1 MKNMIINRTQNRI
14 QSITKHGFLLSIFLI
29 LLFVFVGSASAQTI
43 EVNPGDDVLS
53 TIENTAQAG
62 DVLYF
67 NPGTYDI
74 NQNWDIYDKPLSFI
88 GAGEDKVTFN
98 FVDYNALDFDLSD
111 IETAHDILIE
121 NISFSSSTSRLVKIR
136 GSDYASTNVIIRNCK
151 FKDVSLS
158 SILLNNVECSN
169 NVFFNGSHS
178 CGVDNVQ
185 GKLIF
190 TKNHFDNSYCYA
202 SRVNNGGVI
211 TGNTFTNVTSNYAVS
226 IGQKGTDITFSD
238 NVISNCTGGGLF
250 IDPKSNGN
258 IITGNTFDSNSVG
271 ITFELKNGKTG
282 TGNKIYHNNFINN
295 TVNINDDSP
304 AGSVQYVSDA
314 VKYSY
319 KNKSYT
325 SSLGNYY
332 SDYTG
337 ADDDNN
343 GIGDTSYAFGS
354 SSDTAPLMGK
364 ITVSGDNITIAVPP
378 NASVPIADFTATPTS
393 GNAPLT
399 VNFTDASTGDV
410 SSYSWDFDN
419 DGTVDSTEQN
429 PSHTYETAGTY
440 SVNLTVVNTTISST
454 KTKTDYI
461 EVINKESLGSEWPE
475 FQKDSSNSGYT
486 LSSAPTRDPELIWQS
501 LTSSNQEPCGSGG
514 VNVPPLISGNKI
526 FVTAGN
532 ASVWAFNKD
541 TGSLIWSKELGGG
554 LVQTATPALGDG
566 KLFVPTL
573 EGDLYALDPETGN
586 KLWKTHVTESNFECP
601 ITYYDHKLYIGD
613 GLEGGSGDKYYYCY
627 DDSGNLVWKHKNTN
641 TSGFIWS
648 GAVVVGNYLVYP
660 VFEGKLVCLDK
671 DTGTFVDEVD
681 FSKSSDVSFALTD
694 PGMFRSSVTYA
705 DGALYTSSERG
716 QETGYCFKVGF
727 NPDTGQ
733 FLNTGWATSIGFST
747 STPVVY
753 NGRVYVGHGEH
764 GESGSMFCL
773 NDSDGSV
780 IWETPVSGG
789 VKSSPVVSIKN
800 GKPYIYFTEAI
811 VDGSIYCLNPDGTLA
826 WHYNPPADDA
836 YTLQGAALSD
846 DKVYYGTDNGY
857 LYCIGQGEALSPAAN
872 FSSDKQT
879 GSFPLTVSFKDTS
892 LNANKFLWDFGD
904 GNTST
909 EVNPVHTYITV
920 GNYTVTLTVKNENG
934 EDTKVAKD
942 YIYANKAPTTW
953 TVKNGESI
961 QAAIDAAN
969 SGDIIQVYSGEY
981 HEVLTINKTLTLK
994 GIEDPV
1000 LNASGFTGVSG
1011 VTISADGVEFSG
1023 FKIIGTEEMCFA
1035 ISISSEGTLIEDNL
1049 IDDCAEGVWLT
1060 GTGNT
1065 LQGNNISNCW
1075 DFAAVLDNTGGN
1087 RVYQN
1092 TLINNN
1098 GRKMG
1103 GSSDHISGGSGSF
1116 FQSSEPVEYFW
1127 NGTKLTGY
1135 MGNYYDDYTG
1145 KDLNGDGIGDTA
1157 YNADAGT
1164 DQYPLMLP
1172 FSNYG
1177 EEQENNSIPEDSWFQ
1192 FHGKVDHL
1200 GYSESGPKTNRTE
1213 WISEDIDAISSSSPV
1228 IAGGKVFVVCGP
1240 GSMSGS
1246 TEDIPQLVA
1255 LDESSGDI
1263 IWNVSIPAAV
1273 YGSWASPAYDNGMVF
1288 TATGPELGCYNAK
1301 TGEKLWS
1308 FDDTLGS
1315 QGVVGSGPAIAD
1327 GKVIFND
1334 WDGSHYYCLDEYTG
1348 DLLWSFKVKGD
1359 AQSVPAYAD
1368 GKFYLT
1374 SWEYGSSYQGN
1385 TYCVDAATGKQ
1396 IWHTNNVVAS
1406 LCGSPAYK
1414 NGILYLTTYNFYGNG
1429 ELLALN
1435 AADGQIVW
1443 KQSIE
1448 RSDSTPA
1455 FAYGNV
1461 YVCGGASGYSNLQ
1474 TYCFNAT
1481 TGSPVWST
1489 PSKTT
1494 DEGGIGGWTCSVAVA
1509 DGLVYVGSEGNG
1521 YFGYENLYALD
1532 AFTGDVIWNAPY
1544 AGSSPALSDGMLFSI
1559 GGDQKVYAFKD
1570 SSASPVAN
1578 FIANV
1583 TSGKAPL
1590 TVQFNDT
1597 SSGSPASWAWDF
1609 ENDGTI
1615 DSTEQNPVY
1624 TYTEA
1629 GNYTVN
1635 LTIKNSVGSNSTVK
1649 TEYITVSETSIPA
1662 EPPVAVFIADVTSG
1676 TAPLTVNFTDQ
1687 STGSPT
1693 SWLWDFGDDANSTEQ
1708 NPVHTYTSAGNYTVN
1723 LTVANANGT
1732 NSTSALITVSETSAI
1747 ALPVANFTSNVSE
1760 GSAPLSVQFT
1770 DISENAT
1777 EWNWDFGDG
1786 GSSDQQNPTHQYS
1799 KAGNY
1804 TVALTAINDAGSN
1817 TTTKTD
1823 YIKVTEITKPVTKP
1837 VANFTSSVR
1846 SGKTPLKVAF
1856 TDTSTGSPTSWF
1868 WSFGDGSKSYF
1879 QNPTHKYS
1887 KAGVYTVN
1895 LTVKNAAGRNT
1906 VTKTDYIKVVT
1917 KPVANFTSSATSGKT
1932 PLKVT
1937 FTDTSTGSPTSWKW
1951 DFGDGSKSF
1960 HQNPIHKYSKA
1971 GIYTVNL
1978 TVKNAIG
1985 RNTVTKTDY
1994 IKVTGVTKPVANF
2007 TSSVTS
2013 GKVPLKVAFT
2023 DTSTGIPAK
2032 WKWDFGDGS
2041 KSYLQNPTHKY
2052 SKVGSYTVNLT
2063 VKNAKGSNTVT
2074 KTEYIKVVTK
2084 PVADFSATPT
2094 SGKAPLNVTFT
2105 DNSTGVPTAWKWSFG
2120 DGTTSREQNP
2130 EHQYVQGGSY
2140 KVTLTVVN
2148 VAGSSTT
2155 TKKNYI
2161 KVTTNTRPG
2170 IYSESK

>member
-1 MKNMIINRTQNRI
+1 
-14 QSITKHGFLLSIFLI
+14 
-29 LLFVFVGSASAQTI
+29 
-43 EVNPGDDVLS
+43 
-53 TIENTAQAG
+53 
-62 DVLYF
+62 
-67 NPGTYDI
+67 
-74 NQNWDIYDKPLSFI
+74 
-88 GAGEDKVTFN
+88 
-98 FVDYNALDFDLSD
+98 
-111 IETAHDILIE
+111 
-121 NISFSSSTSRLVKIR
+121 
-136 GSDYASTNVIIRNCK
+136 
-151 FKDVSLS
+151 
-158 SILLNNVECSN
+158 
-169 NVFFNGSHS
+169 
-178 CGVDNVQ
+178 
-185 GKLIF
+185 
-190 TKNHFDNSYCYA
+190 
-202 SRVNNGGVI
+202 
-211 TGNTFTNVTSNYAVS
+211 
-226 IGQKGTDITFSD
+226 
-238 NVISNCTGGGLF
+238 
-250 IDPKSNGN
+250 
-258 IITGNTFDSNSVG
+258 
-271 ITFELKNGKTG
+271 
-282 TGNKIYHNNFINN
+282 
-295 TVNINDDSP
+295 
-304 AGSVQYVSDA
+304 
-314 VKYSY
+314 
-319 KNKSYT
+319 
-325 SSLGNYY
+325 
-332 SDYTG
+332 
-337 ADDDNN
+337 
-343 GIGDTSYAFGS
+343 
-354 SSDTAPLMGK
+354 
-364 ITVSGDNITIAVPP
+364 
-378 NASVPIADFTATPTS
+378 
-393 GNAPLT
+393 
-399 VNFTDASTGDV
+399 
-410 SSYSWDFDN
+410 
-419 DGTVDSTEQN
+419 
-429 PSHTYETAGTY
+429 
-440 SVNLTVVNTTISST
+440 
-454 KTKTDYI
+454 
-461 EVINKESLGSEWPE
+461 
-475 FQKDSSNSGYT
+475 
-486 LSSAPTRDPELIWQS
+486 
-501 LTSSNQEPCGSGG
+501 
-514 VNVPPLISGNKI
+514 
-526 FVTAGN
+526 
-532 ASVWAFNKD
+532 
-541 TGSLIWSKELGGG
+541 
-554 LVQTATPALGDG
+554 
-566 KLFVPTL
+566 
-573 EGDLYALDPETGN
+573 
-586 KLWKTHVTESNFECP
+586 
-601 ITYYDHKLYIGD
+601 
-613 GLEGGSGDKYYYCY
+613 
-627 DDSGNLVWKHKNTN
+627 
-641 TSGFIWS
+641 
-648 GAVVVGNYLVYP
+648 
-660 VFEGKLVCLDK
+660 
-671 DTGTFVDEVD
+671 
-681 FSKSSDVSFALTD
+681 
-694 PGMFRSSVTYA
+694 
-705 DGALYTSSERG
+705 
-716 QETGYCFKVGF
+716 
-727 NPDTGQ
+727 
-733 FLNTGWATSIGFST
+733 
-747 STPVVY
+747 
-753 NGRVYVGHGEH
+753 
-764 GESGSMFCL
+764 
-773 NDSDGSV
+773 
-780 IWETPVSGG
+780 
-789 VKSSPVVSIKN
+789 
-800 GKPYIYFTEAI
+800 
-811 VDGSIYCLNPDGTLA
+811 
-826 WHYNPPADDA
+826 
-836 YTLQGAALSD
+836 
-846 DKVYYGTDNGY
+846 
-857 LYCIGQGEALSPAAN
+857 
-872 FSSDKQT
+872 
-879 GSFPLTVSFKDTS
+879 
-892 LNANKFLWDFGD
+892 
-904 GNTST
+904 
-909 EVNPVHTYITV
+909 
-920 GNYTVTLTVKNENG
+920 
-934 EDTKVAKD
+934 
-942 YIYANKAPTTW
+942 
-953 TVKNGESI
+953 
-961 QAAIDAAN
+961 
-969 SGDIIQVYSGEY
+969 
-981 HEVLTINKTLTLK
+981 
-994 GIEDPV
+994 
-1000 LNASGFTGVSG
+1000 
-1011 VTISADGVEFSG
+1011 VEFSG

-1127 NGTKLTGY
+1127 NGTKMTGY

-1145 KDLNGDGIGDTA
+1145 KDSNGDGIGDTA

-1200 GYSESGPKTNRTE
+1200 GYSESGPKTNWTE

-1435 AADGQIVW
+1435 AADGQIIW

-1509 DGLVYVGSEGNG
+1509 DGLVYVGSEGTG

-1532 AFTGDVIWNAPY
+1532 AFTGDVVWNAPY

-1570 SSASPVAN
+1570 SSISPVAN
-1578 FIANV
+1578 FTANV

-1597 SSGSPASWAWDF
+1597 SSGSPTSWAWDF
-1609 ENDGTI
+1609 DNDGTI
-1615 DSTEQNPVY
+1615 DSTEQNPIY

-1635 LTIKNSVGSNSTVK
+1635 LTVKNSVGSNSTVK
-1649 TEYITVSETSIPA
+1649 TDYITVSETSTPV
-1662 EPPVAVFIADVTSG
+1662 EPPVAAFIANVTSG

-1693 SWLWDFGDDANSTEQ
+1693 SWLWDFGDGTTATEQ
-1708 NPVHTYTSAGNYTVN
+1708 NVSHTYTSAGNYTVN
-1723 LTVANANGT
+1723 LTVANEKGNDSEVKT
-1732 NSTSALITVSETSAI
+1732 EYIIVSEPLSGT
-1747 ALPVANFTSNVSE
+1747 PVANFTANRTI
-1760 GSAPLSVQFT
+1760 GTAPLAVKFT
-1770 DISENAT
+1770 DAST
-1777 EWNWDFGDG
+1777 GTVSSYSWDFDNDG
-1786 GSSDQQNPTHQYS
+1786 TVDSIEQNPVYTYVA
-1799 KAGNY
+1799 AGNY
-1804 TVALTAINDAGSN
+1804 TV
-1817 TTTKTD
+1817 
-1823 YIKVTEITKPVTKP
+1823 
-1837 VANFTSSVR
+1837 
-1846 SGKTPLKVAF
+1846 
-1856 TDTSTGSPTSWF
+1856 
-1868 WSFGDGSKSYF
+1868 
-1879 QNPTHKYS
+1879 
-1887 KAGVYTVN
+1887 N
-1895 LTVKNAAGRNT
+1895 L
-1906 VTKTDYIKVVT
+1906 I
-1917 KPVANFTSSATSGKT
+1917 
-1932 PLKVT
+1932 
-1937 FTDTSTGSPTSWKW
+1937 
-1951 DFGDGSKSF
+1951 
-1960 HQNPIHKYSKA
+1960 
-1971 GIYTVNL
+1971 
-1978 TVKNAIG
+1978 
-1985 RNTVTKTDY
+1985 
-1994 IKVTGVTKPVANF
+1994 VTGPSGSDSEVKTGYIDVSSPSPSKLVAAF
-2007 TSSVTS
+2007 SASPTS

-2023 DTSTGIPAK
+2023 DTSTGSPIF

-2052 SKVGSYTVNLT
+2052 SKAGTYTVNLTVKNDEGRNMVTKTDYIKVIAKPVANFTSSVTSGKAPLQVAFTDTSTGSPISWKWDFGDGSKSYLQNPIHKYSKVGSYTVNLT
-2063 VKNAKGSNTVT
+2063 VKNAKSSNTVT

-2094 SGKAPLNVTFT
+2094 SGKSPLTVKFT
-2105 DNSTGVPTAWKWSFG
+2105 DNSTGIPTAWKWSFG
-2120 DGTTSREQNP
+2120 DGTTSREKNP
-2130 EHQYVQGGSY
+2130 EHQYLQGGSY

-2148 VAGSSTT
+2148 VAGSSTV

>member
-1 MKNMIINRTQNRI
+1 MTKIMKNITVNRAQNKAQNRI
-14 QSITKHGFLLSIFLI
+14 QNITKHGLLLSISLI

-43 EVNPGDDVLS
+43 VVNPEDDVRSILL
-53 TIENTAQAG
+53 NDAQAG
-62 DVLYF
+62 DVIYF
-67 NPGTYDI
+67 NPGTYQMTRNWAI
-74 NQNWDIYDKPLSFI
+74 NDKPISLI
-88 GAGEDKVTFN
+88 GPQADKVTILGKIISIN
-98 FVDYNALDFDLSD
+98 YGNYEGASD
-111 IETAHDILIE
+111 IQVE
-121 NISFSSSTSRLVKIR
+121 NISISNGFNVY
-136 GSDYASTNVIIRNCK
+136 GSDYGDSNVVIKNCVMGSVTLGNLK
-151 FKDVSLS
+151 
-158 SILLNNVECSN
+158 NVEVSN
-169 NVFFNGSHS
+169 NVFTSSYAYDIQNSIS
-178 CGVDNVQ
+178 AE
-185 GKLIF
+185 KLTF
-190 TKNHFDNSYCYA
+190 TGNRMDKVGWNMM
-202 SRVNNGGVI
+202 RVSGNI
-211 TGNTFTNVTSNYAVS
+211 TGNTFANTSS
-226 IGQKGTDITFSD
+226 IPACWINECNDYLTLKD
-238 NVISNCTGGGLF
+238 NVFSNCNLGAILISDGSG
-250 IDPKSNGN
+250 NN
-258 IITGNTFDSNSVG
+258 IITENTFDSNSEGINVG
-271 ITFELKNGKTG
+271 TEGNGKTG
-282 TGNKIYHNNFINN
+282 AGNKIYLNNFINN
-295 TVNINDDSP
+295 AININDGST

-325 SSLGNYY
+325 SSIGNYY

-337 ADDDNN
+337 ADANNN
-343 GIGDTSYAFGS
+343 GIGDTPYAIGS

-364 ITVSGDNITIAVPP
+364 ITVSGNDITIAVPP
-378 NASVPIADFTATPTS
+378 STSVPIADFTATPTS

-399 VNFTDASTGDV
+399 VNFTDASTGNV

-429 PSHTYETAGTY
+429 PSHIYETTGTY
-440 SVNLTVVNTTISST
+440 SVNLTVANATLSNT
-454 KTKTDYI
+454 KTKSNYI
-461 EVINKESLGSEWPE
+461 EVSSKENLESEWPE

-486 LSSAPTRDPELIWQS
+486 LSSAPTKDPELIWQS

-514 VNVPPLISGNKI
+514 VNVPPLISGNKV

-541 TGSLIWSKELGGG
+541 TGSLIWSKELGGS

-573 EGDLYALDPETGN
+573 EGDLYALDPETGD
-586 KLWKTHVTESNFECP
+586 KLWKTHVTDSNFECP

-648 GAVVVGNYLVYP
+648 GAAVVGNYLVYP

-671 DTGTFVDEVD
+671 DTGIFVDEVD
-681 FSKSSDVSFALTD
+681 FSNSSDVSFALTD

-836 YTLQGAALSD
+836 YTLQGASLSD

-857 LYCIGQGEALSPAAN
+857 LYCIGQGEALSPVAN
-872 FSSDKQT
+872 FSSDKHT

-892 LNANKFLWDFGD
+892 SNANKFLWDFGD

-909 EVNPVHTYITV
+909 EVNPVHTYVTA
-920 GNYTVTLTVKNENG
+920 GNYTVTLNVKNENG

-969 SGDIIQVYSGEY
+969 SGDIIKVNSGEY
-981 HEVLTINKTLTLK
+981 HEALTVNKTLTLK
-994 GIEDPV
+994 GIGDPV

-1092 TLINNN
+1092 TFINNN
-1098 GRKMG
+1098 GKKMG

-1116 FQSSEPVEYFW
+1116 FQSSEPVEYSW

-1145 KDLNGDGIGDTA
+1145 KDSNGDGIGDTA
-1157 YNADAGT
+1157 YTADAGT
-1164 DQYPLMLP
+1164 DKYPLVLP
-1172 FSNYG
+1172 FSNYAD
-1177 EEQENNSIPEDSWFQ
+1177 EQEHNSIPEDSWFQ

-1315 QGVVGSGPAIAD
+1315 QGVVGSGPAIVD

-1385 TYCVDAATGKQ
+1385 AYCVDAATGKQ

-1414 NGILYLTTYNFYGNG
+1414 KGILYLTTYNFYGNG

-1435 AADGQIVW
+1435 AADGQIIW

-1509 DGLVYVGSEGNG
+1509 DGLVYVGSEGTG

-1532 AFTGDVIWNAPY
+1532 ASTGDVIWNAPY

-1570 SSASPVAN
+1570 SSTSPVAN
-1578 FIANV
+1578 FTANV
-1583 TSGKAPL
+1583 TSGETPL

-1597 SSGSPASWAWDF
+1597 SSGSPASWVWDF
-1609 ENDGTI
+1609 DNNGTI
-1615 DSTEQNPVY
+1615 DSTEQNPIY

-1635 LTIKNSVGSNSTVK
+1635 LTVKNSVGSNSTVK
-1649 TEYITVSETSIPA
+1649 KDYITVSKTSTPA
-1662 EPPVAVFIADVTSG
+1662 EPPVAAFIADVTSG

-1693 SWLWDFGDDANSTEQ
+1693 SWLWDFGDGTNATEQ
-1708 NPVHTYTSAGNYTVN
+1708 NVSHTYTSAGNYTVN
-1723 LTVANANGT
+1723 LTVANEEGNDSEVKT
-1732 NSTSALITVSETSAI
+1732 EYIIVSEPLSGV
-1747 ALPVANFTSNVSE
+1747 PVANFTANRTSGTAPLAVKFTDASTGTVSSYAWDFDNDGTVDSTEQNPVYTYAAAGTYTVNLTVTGPE
-1760 GSAPLSVQFT
+1760 GS
-1770 DISENAT
+1770 DSEVKT
-1777 EWNWDFGDG
+1777 GYIDV
-1786 GSSDQQNPTHQYS
+1786 SSPSPSKLVAAFSASPT
-1799 KAGNY
+1799 
-1804 TVALTAINDAGSN
+1804 
-1817 TTTKTD
+1817 
-1823 YIKVTEITKPVTKP
+1823 
-1837 VANFTSSVR
+1837 
-1846 SGKTPLKVAF
+1846 SGKVPLKVAF

-1868 WSFGDGSKSYF
+1868 WKFGDGSKSYL

-1895 LTVKNAAGRNT
+1895 LTVKNDEGKNT
-1906 VTKTDYIKVVT
+1906 VTKTEYIKVIA
-1917 KPVANFTSSATSGKT
+1917 KPVANFTSSVTSGKA
-1932 PLKVT
+1932 PLKVA

-1951 DFGDGSKSF
+1951 DFGDGSKS
-1960 HQNPIHKYSKA
+1960 
-1971 GIYTVNL
+1971 
-1978 TVKNAIG
+1978 
-1985 RNTVTKTDY
+1985 
-1994 IKVTGVTKPVANF
+1994 
-2007 TSSVTS
+2007 
-2013 GKVPLKVAFT
+2013 
-2023 DTSTGIPAK
+2023 
-2032 WKWDFGDGS
+2032 
-2041 KSYLQNPTHKY
+2041 YLQNPTHKY
-2052 SKVGSYTVNLT
+2052 SKIGSYTVNLT

-2094 SGKAPLNVTFT
+2094 SGKAPLTVEFT

-2120 DGTTSREQNP
+2120 DGTTSTEQNP
-2130 EHQYVQGGSY
+2130 EHQYLQGGSY
-2140 KVTLTVVN
+2140 KVILTVSN
-2148 VAGSSTT
+2148 VVGSSTV

-2170 IYSESK
+2170 VYSESE